1 MTAFVLLEQT
11 DVSEVSTASIVRTM
25 EALYSYET
33 TRTNIP
39 EGCHLHALLREDL
52 KSDKQTNEQDK
63 YSFASVVGS
72 HITHL
77 SEDVFV

>member
-11 DVSEVSTASIVRTM
+11 DVSEVTTASIVRTM

-52 KSDKQTNEQDK
+52 KSDK
-63 YSFASVVGS
+63 
-72 HITHL
+72 
-77 SEDVFV
+77 